1 MTYFLICVF
10 GGLGA
15 AVRFMLDGAIRTRWV
30 HKLPVATIIINLSG
44 SLLIGL
50 LAGAHLTGP
59 LSGSADLIAAVGFC
73 GGYTTFSTS
82 MVETVRLIQGGDHV
96 RAAGNLFGTLLLAV
110 AAAGLGI
117 GAAWLIWS

>member
-15 AVRFMLDGAIRTRWV
+15 ATRFMLDGAIRARWA
-30 HKLPVATIIINLSG
+30 HKLPVATIVINLSG
-44 SLLIGL
+44 ALLIGF
-50 LAGAHLTGP
+50 LAGAHISGP
-59 LSGSADLIAAVGFC
+59 LSGSVDLIAAVGFC
-73 GGYTTFSTS
+73 GGYTTFSTA
-82 MVETVRLIQGGDHV
+82 MVETVRLIQTGNPV
-96 RAAGNLFGTLLLAV
+96 RAAVNLFGTLVLAV